1 MECVV
6 MSLANAT
13 YATGRRKE
21 AVAKVWI
28 MAGSG
33 KITVNER
40 ELGAYFGRD
49 VLSMIVRQP
58 FKVTDTEAKFDVV
71 VSTNG
76 GGISGQAGAI
86 KHGISKALT
95 IYEPNH
101 RAALKKAGFL
111 TRDSRTVERKKFGQ
125 HKARKSTQYSKR

>member
-1 MECVV
+1 

-13 YATGRRKE
+13 YATGKRKE

-28 MAGSG
+28 MSGSG
-33 KITVNER
+33 KITVNKRDLKE
-40 ELGAYFGRD
+40 YFGRD

-58 FKVTDTEAKFDVV
+58 FKVTDTVDKFDVV
-71 VSTNG
+71 VSANG

-86 KHGISKALT
+86 KHGISKALI
-95 IYEPNH
+95 IYEPEH
-101 RAALKKAGFL
+101 RGVLKKAGFL
-111 TRDSRTVERKKFGQ
+111 TRDSRTVERKKYGK

>member
-1 MECVV
+1 M
-6 MSLANAT
+6 ANAT
-13 YATGRRKE
+13 YATGKRKE

-40 ELGAYFGRD
+40 ELSDYFGRA
-49 VLSMIVRQP
+49 VLSMVVRQP
-58 FKVTDTEAKFDVV
+58 FKVTDTEEKFDVV

-86 KHGISKALT
+86 KHGIAKALT
-95 IYEPNH
+95 IYEPEH

>member
-1 MECVV
+1 

-33 KITVNER
+33 KITVNDR
-40 ELGAYFGRD
+40 ALADYFGRD

-58 FKVTDTEAKFDVV
+58 FKVTETEDKFDVV

-95 IYEPNH
+95 FYEPEH
-101 RAALKKAGFL
+101 RAVLKKAGFL
-111 TRDSRTVERKKFGQ
+111 TRDSRRVERKKYGK

>member
-1 MECVV
+1 

-13 YATGRRKE
+13 YATGKRKE

-40 ELGAYFGRD
+40 DLGAYFGRE

-58 FKVTDTEAKFDVV
+58 FKVTETENKFDVV

-95 IYEPNH
+95 IYEPEH
-101 RAALKKAGFL
+101 RAALKRAGTPWSL
-111 TRDSRTVERKKFGQ
+111 TGSRDPPS
-125 HKARKSTQYSKR
+125 

>member
-1 MECVV
+1 

-13 YATGRRKE
+13 YATGKRKE

-33 KITVNER
+33 KITVNKR
-40 ELGAYFGRD
+40 ELSEYFGRD

-58 FKVTDTEAKFDVV
+58 FKVTETEDKFDVV

-86 KHGISKALT
+86 KHGISKALI
-95 IYEPNH
+95 IYEPEH
-101 RAALKKAGFL
+101 RAVLKKAGFL
-111 TRDSRTVERKKFGQ
+111 TRDSRTVERKKYGQ